1 MPLKIWHI
9 WPKVSRVESSKH
21 RQSAHSSSGM
31 SSDRSRMGIAWK
43 TQGRPQK
50 HGGKAEGGTRGHADL
65 LTNSQLSFKHGGL
78 NLPYTEI
85 QQLSP
90 NILTRQSGI
99 CPSLPRRSSASIRR
113 SFYTRSRDL
122 FLQLFLWHRVYFLAV
137 CCSITTFLRHVTLN
151 WKWGHSKISQLKH
164 FIYFLL

>member
-1 MPLKIWHI
+1 
-9 WPKVSRVESSKH
+9 
-21 RQSAHSSSGM
+21 
-31 SSDRSRMGIAWK
+31 MGIAWK

-85 QQLSP
+85 QLLSP

-99 CPSLPRRSSASIRR
+99 CPSLPQRSSASP
-113 SFYTRSRDL
+113 FTRG
-122 FLQLFLWHRVYFLAV
+122 
-137 CCSITTFLRHVTLN
+137 HVTCSSSCFY
-151 WKWGHSKISQLKH
+151 GTG
-164 FIYFLL
+164 FIF